1 MTRILA
7 RALSADDLVALLDVD
22 HAGGAVP
29 APSWRIEPGQ
39 RVAVLVDTL
48 PAAPRATRRT
58 RCPSAGSSPRAGA
71 SSRPDPRGRT
81 RARRSPRS
89 PPSPSPPGPRLLP
102 ALVSRRAAVP
112 VSGYY
117 EHHETDD
124 GLRTPYL
131 VGAGDGIV
139 LLAALYE
146 WWRDPSRAADD
157 PARWV
162 LSCAVLT
169 RPAAGTVEALAERMP
184 VVLSPDV
191 VEEWLDPT
199 AEGSPDLLRA
209 VAAQA
214 EDVVE
219 EPRHGRGRPRRR
231 PGRAGHRGASPARCD
246 RRPAPP
252 GSA

>member
-1 MTRILA
+1 MTRLLA
-7 RALSADDLVALLDVD
+7 RSQAADDLIALLDVD
-22 HAGGAVP
+22 HAGDAVP
-29 APSWRIEPGQ
+29 APSWRIAPGQ

-48 PAAPRATRRT
+48 PRRAEGDTEDQVPVRRLESA
-58 RCPSAGSSPRAGA
+58 RWGLVPAGSPGPEQGPPLAEVPAESLG
-71 SSRPDPRGRT
+71 SRPE
-81 RARRSPRS
+81 
-89 PPSPSPPGPRLLP
+89 LLP

-131 VGAGDGIV
+131 VGAGDGVV

-199 AEGSPDLLRA
+199 AEGSPELLRQ

-214 EDVVE
+214 EDVIEQLAMDEVGPGVDQGAPDTAE
-219 EPRHGRGRPRRR
+219 LARPV
-231 PGRAGHRGASPARCD
+231 
-246 RRPAPP
+246 
-252 GSA
+252 

>member
-7 RALSADDLVALLDVD
+7 RSSTADHLVGLLDVD
-22 HAGGAVP
+22 HAGEAVP

-39 RVAVLVDTL
+39 RLAVLVDTL
-48 PAAPRATRRT
+48 PRRAEGDTEEQVPVRRLESA
-58 RCPSAGSSPRAGA
+58 RWGLVPAGSPGPNQAPSLAEVPAEQLG
-71 SSRPDPRGRT
+71 SRPE
-81 RARRSPRS
+81 
-89 PPSPSPPGPRLLP
+89 LLQ
-102 ALVSRRAAVP
+102 ALVSRRAAIP

-139 LLAALYE
+139 LLAALYG
-146 WWRDPSRAADD
+146 WWRDPARAADD

-162 LSCAVLT
+162 LTCAVLT
-169 RPAAGTVEALAERMP
+169 RPSAGTVEALAERMP

-191 VEEWLDPT
+191 VEAWLDPT

-209 VAAQA
+209 VASQA
-214 EDVVE
+214 EDVIEQLAMDEV
-219 EPRHGRGRPRRR
+219 G
-231 PGRAGHRGASPARCD
+231 PGIDRGAPDTAELAR
-246 RRPAPP
+246 PV
-252 GSA
+252 